1 MRSQFG
7 SIPALLY
14 TDHQNLVR
22 LQDAPLDRIDP
33 VAYRIN
39 AELTQDGS
47 ELRNLAGR
55 TIRIADGL
63 SRSTLSKELGEER
76 QAMMRQVL
84 EERTQEMIK
93 LQALLKDETNDF
105 FHIESDLVGTIAPED
120 YGLQT
125 REAGADVRV
134 LFLAPYVSQNALA
147 EARFHL
153 LRALEIR
160 MPGCNIVCS
169 DVEPPFEEPMSGE
182 YFWLAPYA
190 RQATEVRKRF
200 RKQVLAGIITVL
212 RAVCRIRPAF
222 IVGIQQGAMIAALCS
237 NPLVVEVAARQR
249 VATDAELAQLR
260 ATWPEVRSILAIRP
274 FVTVAHST
282 LERLLEAIPE
292 ITACQR
298 TISCSVV
305 LGTTATERRF
315 AEAVAEAL
323 GGRIIPPD
331 LAGLNWKPLLEETV
345 LLLPWPVGRME
356 LARNIHLT

>member
-93 LQALLKDETNDF
+93 LQALLKDETKDF
-105 FHIESDLVGTIAPED
+105 FHIESDLVGNIAPEE
-120 YGLQT
+120 YGLHAK
-125 REAGADVRV
+125 EGGADVRV
-134 LFLAPYVSQNALA
+134 LFLAPYVGQNALA

-153 LRALEIR
+153 LRAL
-160 MPGCNIVCS
+160 
-169 DVEPPFEEPMSGE
+169 
-182 YFWLAPYA
+182 
-190 RQATEVRKRF
+190 
-200 RKQVLAGIITVL
+200 
-212 RAVCRIRPAF
+212 AV
-222 IVGIQQGAMIAALCS
+222 S
-237 NPLVVEVAARQR
+237 Y
-249 VATDAELAQLR
+249 T
-260 ATWPEVRSILAIRP
+260 
-274 FVTVAHST
+274 
-282 LERLLEAIPE
+282 
-292 ITACQR
+292 
-298 TISCSVV
+298 
-305 LGTTATERRF
+305 
-315 AEAVAEAL
+315 
-323 GGRIIPPD
+323 
-331 LAGLNWKPLLEETV
+331 
-345 LLLPWPVGRME
+345 
-356 LARNIHLT
+356 HLTLPTILRV